1 MIDWEDFRVIVW
13 NNIEKQ
19 ELFQKEKIL
28 PETNLMED
36 LQFDSVA
43 MITLFSDI
51 EEKWGIDFTDL
62 EDFGD
67 RFDVCGKIYEGI
79 RLLRE
84 KGDGG

>member
-1 MIDWEDFRVIVW
+1 MINWEDFREIIW

-19 ELFQKEKIL
+19 ELYQKEMIL

-36 LQFDSVA
+36 LHFDSVA
-43 MITLFSDI
+43 IMTLFSDI
-51 EEKWGIDFTDL
+51 EERWGIDFTDL

-79 RLLRE
+79 QVLKKRE
-84 KGDGG
+84 DGG